1 MKLNSFN
8 FFINHPTFSTSLNP
22 CDRASKYVLSSAFEK
37 PTFCTNLHDATERF
51 VREHEIAHARCQT
64 LIPQY

>member
-22 CDRASKYVLSSAFEK
+22 CDRASKYVMSSAFEK
-37 PTFCTNLHDATERF
+37 LTNLHDGTEHF
-51 VREHEIAHARCQT
+51 VREHEIARARCQV
-64 LIPQY
+64 LITQS